1 MPVYL
6 LKIFRLFQVSNTLR
20 HSKNFMR
27 TDTLILHHL
36 SILNSRAIF
45 LYSIFNIA
53 EVLWVP
59 ERFSQVLFNG
69 FLVTIYW
76 TSFQHICASTCGRR
90 KHAWLTFFSMLLYNS
105 YPFHSLSSFN
115 KYHPLYFT
123 VSDFSYLFS
132 ALPISSLFPFLY
144 FMVCIYFVLLFWLF
158 FQGFMLY
165 PNN

>member
-53 EVLWVP
+53 EVL
-59 ERFSQVLFNG
+59 
-69 FLVTIYW
+69 
-76 TSFQHICASTCGRR
+76 
-90 KHAWLTFFSMLLYNS
+90 
-105 YPFHSLSSFN
+105 
-115 KYHPLYFT
+115 
-123 VSDFSYLFS
+123 
-132 ALPISSLFPFLY
+132 
-144 FMVCIYFVLLFWLF
+144 
-158 FQGFMLY
+158 
-165 PNN
+165 